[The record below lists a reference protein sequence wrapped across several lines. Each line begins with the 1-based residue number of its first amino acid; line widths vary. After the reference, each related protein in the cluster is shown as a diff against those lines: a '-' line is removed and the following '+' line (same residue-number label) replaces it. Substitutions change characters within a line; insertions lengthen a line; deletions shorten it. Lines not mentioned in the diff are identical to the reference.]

1 MTWEC
6 IEMSMYYSEK
16 KQMRIKKAD
25 MRYKDWYE
33 RRKIKLA
40 EVESVIEEVLMRV
53 VYEAAEKLLR
63 RKVLLELE
71 EKLRKDED
79 RREREMSGLHM
90 MRKRWHSRKGKYRK
104 RKNKNITKPKNQEG
118 QLLLEK

>member
-1 MTWEC
+1 M
-6 IEMSMYYSEK
+6 
-16 KQMRIKKAD
+16 
-25 MRYKDWYE
+25 
-33 RRKIKLA
+33 KLA
-40 EVESVIEEVLMRV
+40 EVESVIEEVLRRV

-104 RKNKNITKPKNQEG
+104 RITKPKKQEG
-118 QLLLEK
+118 Q